1 MPTLLEQAK
10 QFSPQARKKYVNS
23 DLVELA
29 LSWLNS
35 EVSTQQVSLAMNARG
50 SNSLYRIAL
59 GLREAYRQGKIKIN

>member
-1 MPTLLEQAK
+1 MTLLEQAK
-10 QFSPQARKKYVNS
+10 QFSSQARKKYVNS

-29 LSWLNS
+29 LSWIKS

-50 SNSLYRIAL
+50 SNSLYRIAI